1 MRNAYWPMAFTIVG
15 GVLYHFAQKSVPKQ
29 VNPFA
34 AIIVAYLFG
43 IICCAL
49 ALRLDATPVR
59 ETFTWHSLHWTMAAM
74 GLGAAL
80 IEVGFLLV
88 YRAGGNLNA
97 VSVVMNISVALLLMP
112 LGVFVF
118 RERLSSQQVIGIAC
132 CLLGLFLL
140 TRK

>member
-1 MRNAYWPMAFTIVG
+1 MKGSYWPLAFTIAG
-15 GVLYHFAQKSVPKQ
+15 GVLYHFAQKSVPRNA
-29 VNPFA
+29 NPFA
-34 AIIVAYLFG
+34 AIIVAYVVG
-43 IICCAL
+43 IVACAV
-49 ALRLDATPVR
+49 ALRFTTTPSGEVFNWR
-59 ETFTWHSLHWTMAAM
+59 SLHWTMALM

-80 IEVGFLLV
+80 IEIGFLLV
-88 YRAGGNLNA
+88 YRAGWNLSA
-97 VSVVMNISVALLLMP
+97 VSVITNISVALLLIP